1 MEGRDETKE
10 RKGEPSD
17 MEGGDD
23 TNERKGKQSNT
34 EGGDDSDSKCRICF
48 DEEEEEDN
56 KFISPCRCQ
65 GSQAFV
71 HQKCLAQWQRS
82 VQLHRPNHPEQDS
95 AEQRHLICNVCRQ
108 PFDVAPPSRMQMLE
122 ELSGIASSQV
132 KPGMLLV
139 ATNCHQLP
147 FSADIPAHWQALFEA
162 RRAHWMRA
170 VYLICSVSGSD
181 TAAPGDQVIGLNV
194 TRALDEHRSS
204 NAAQEALI
212 ALYQCRQHQAEPGG
226 DSVCQV
232 DMPFYVG
239 GPVAPRVG
247 HALCIVTNEGADAA
261 DGYDLSLVWRGQQ
274 GQALVFGKSKAVIQ
288 CATEYGRTIG
298 DKRQVRVYQGHAT
311 WTRQQ
316 LLGEV
321 TRGSWGLVHLEH
333 TPLFQSH
340 LHVLTA
346 QANGDLRRDSIEVQ
360 THSEHGWEAA
370 QALDLG
376 KGLWNSLVSSNRVR
390 DLCEQRASNIPLH
403 HASFVMCTLRMIRA
417 VLVCL
422 YDLVVPSLRGAC
434 VMCCL

>member
-1 MEGRDETKE
+1 
-10 RKGEPSD
+10 
-17 MEGGDD
+17 MEGGD
-23 TNERKGKQSNT
+23 
-34 EGGDDSDSKCRICF
+34 GDRKCRICF

-56 KFISPCRCQ
+56 EFISPCRCQ

-82 VQLHRPNHPEQDS
+82 VQLHCPNQDS

-108 PFDVAPPSRMQMLE
+108 RFDVAPPSRMQMLE

-181 TAAPGDQVIGLNV
+181 SSPGDQVIGLNV
-194 TRALDEHRSS
+194 TRALDEQRTS
-204 NAAQEALI
+204 NVAQEAVA
-212 ALYQCRQHQAEPGG
+212 ALAQCRQHQNEP
-226 DSVCQV
+226 DDDEICDM
-232 DMPFYVG
+232 DMPFYIG
-239 GPVAPRVG
+239 GPVASRVG
-247 HALCIVTNEGADAA
+247 HALCLVTDEGADEA

-288 CATEYGRTIG
+288 CATEYGVGTIG
-298 DKRQVRVYQGHAT
+298 DKRHVRVYVYQGHAT

-316 LLGEV
+316 LMGEV
-321 TRGSWGLVHLEH
+321 TRGSWGLLDLEH

-340 LHVLTA
+340 RNVPTA
-346 QANGDLRRDSIEVQ
+346 QAIGDVRRDSTEVQ
-360 THSEHGWEAA
+360 GSAEVHNSLQAAHACSEPGLEAA
-370 QALDLG
+370 QAMDLG
-376 KGLWNSLVSSNRVR
+376 KGLWDSLVSSNRVR
-390 DLCEQRASNIPLH
+390 DLCEQ
-403 HASFVMCTLRMIRA
+403 
-417 VLVCL
+417 LV
-422 YDLVVPSLRGAC
+422 
-434 VMCCL
+434 